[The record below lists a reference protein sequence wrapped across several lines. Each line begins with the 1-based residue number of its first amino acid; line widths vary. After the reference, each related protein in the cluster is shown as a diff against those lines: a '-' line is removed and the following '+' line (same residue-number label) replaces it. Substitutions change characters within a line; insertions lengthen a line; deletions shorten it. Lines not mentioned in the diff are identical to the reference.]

1 MQPEIYHFQEIL
13 FDEVRILHT
22 NIFHHSSEFTLLT
35 DEEGIRLEFFGT
47 PLWEF
52 PFSDEPEDLCFGRY
66 GGSVTWQDQDGE
78 HRAYAKFCPYDM
90 ETDTGWLEVFALV
103 PTERTGR
110 KNRNPRRSTGQ
121 DGDSF

>member
-13 FDEVRILHT
+13 FDEVRILDT
-22 NIFHHSSEFTLLT
+22 NISFHASEFILLT
-35 DEEGIRLEFFGT
+35 DEEGIRFRFFGV

-78 HRAYAKFCPYDM
+78 HHAYAKLLIDSDKPDK
-90 ETDTGWLEVFALV
+90 GWLEVRALV
-103 PTERTGR
+103 PGSELAR
-110 KNRNPRRSTGQ
+110 KSPGKLKKR
-121 DGDSF
+121 